1 MSRRC
6 ISWVLRVVLSMGAIG
21 SVLNRTHGADEL
33 PPFTFDADPD
43 WEGFFNRLLPAT
55 LPTTRQE
62 FGYQTSQRAGGSRPG
77 EIGGTIERSIVPA
90 YYGMRIAP
98 RSLEDKL
105 SASGK
110 FVVPAAEGGSG
121 AMIGWYNESSR
132 GWRTP
137 NSLAMRIDG
146 NGGKYW
152 LFYEYGTRNWKTG
165 GGGAFEGEQYQKT
178 PTPPFKTGDTV
189 HHFSLD
195 YDPAGAEG
203 RGLVTFRVDDRTYR
217 AELAEGHRA
226 DGATFNRFGIWNVQ
240 TPGDPL
246 EVYLDDLV
254 IDGEQQSFDV
264 DARWD
269 ALDNHVEFA
278 ERVIRPYHDFGFS
291 TTTHCGGAAG
301 EVGGI
306 IFRDEQPA
314 YYGARTGMLT
324 LNDELVASGK
334 LAFLKA
340 GSDSGVY
347 LGWFNSADKQKHD
360 TPEYV
365 VRQKNYLAA
374 LIEGPSR
381 VGHYFRPSYGVLDG
395 TGQTAE
401 GEGRQAEPGWPVIRP
416 DSKVHDWRMHYRPQ
430 GGSGAGQIELALDG
444 EAHTLDLT
452 PAHRAVG
459 ATFDRFGLFNLQA
472 GGHHVELYIDDVRY
486 TRK

>member
-1 MSRRC
+1 MSSRF
-6 ISWVLRVVLSMGAIG
+6 ISWATLGLATSGVIGVLLFDAR
-21 SVLNRTHGADEL
+21 GADEL
-33 PPFTFDADPD
+33 PISTFDADPG
-43 WEGFFNRLLPAT
+43 WEGFRNRLLPAT
-55 LPTTRQE
+55 LPITRQH
-62 FGYQTSQRAGGSRPG
+62 FGYQPGQRAGGARPG
-77 EIGGTIERSIVPA
+77 EIGGAIERSIVPA

-121 AMIGWYNESSR
+121 AMIGWFNETSR

-195 YDPAGAEG
+195 YDPAGADG
-203 RGLVTFRVDDRTYR
+203 RGLLTFRVDDRTYR

-226 DGATFNRFGIWNVQ
+226 DGAAFNRFGIWNVQ

-254 IDGEQQSFDV
+254 IDGRRESFD
-264 DARWD
+264 DDPDWD
-269 ALDNHVEFA
+269 AFDNHVEFA

-291 TTTHCGGAAG
+291 NTAHCGGPAS

-306 IFRDEQPA
+306 VFRDEQPA
-314 YYGARTGMLT
+314 YYGAPTEMLT
-324 LNDELVASGK
+324 LDDELVASGK

-340 GSDSGVY
+340 GSDSGVF
-347 LGWFNSADKQKHD
+347 LGWFNSADKRKHD

-365 VRQKNYLAA
+365 TRQKNYLAV

-381 VGHYFRPSYGVLDG
+381 VGHYFRPSYGALDG
-395 TGQTAE
+395 AGRTAA
-401 GEGRQAEPGWPVIRP
+401 GEGGQGQPGWPVIRP
-416 DSKVHDWRMHYRPQ
+416 DGKVHDWRLQYRPKVAA
-430 GGSGAGQIELALDG
+430 GSGQIELALDG

-452 PAHRAVG
+452 PAHRAIG

-472 GGHHVELYIDDVRY
+472 GGHHVEVYIDDVRY

>member
-1 MSRRC
+1 MSSRLV
-6 ISWVLRVVLSMGAIG
+6 SRVTRILAMSIAFELLLSHA
-21 SVLNRTHGADEL
+21 LGADDSPL
-33 PPFTFDADPD
+33 STFDADPGWD
-43 WEGFFNRLLPAT
+43 GFRNRLLPTT
-55 LPTTRQE
+55 LPITRQN
-62 FGYQTSQRAGGSRPG
+62 FGYQSSQRAGGSRAG
-77 EIGGTIERSIVPA
+77 EIGGAIERSIVAA
-90 YYGMRIAP
+90 YYGKRIAP
-98 RSLEDKL
+98 RSLDDKL

-121 AMIGWYNESSR
+121 AMIGWFNETSR

-137 NSLAMRIDG
+137 YSLAMRIDG

-165 GGGAFEGEQYQKT
+165 GGGAFEGDRYQTT
-178 PTPPFKTGDTV
+178 PTPPFKTGDAV

-195 YDPAGAEG
+195 YDPGGADG

-254 IDGEQQSFDV
+254 IDGQQHSFDA
-264 DARWD
+264 DPAWD

-278 ERVIRPYHDFGFS
+278 ERVIRPFHDFGFS
-291 TTTHCGGAAG
+291 STAHCGGPAG

-306 IFRDEQPA
+306 IFRDERPA
-314 YYGARTGMLT
+314 YYGARTGPLT
-324 LNDELVASGK
+324 LDDELVASGK

-340 GSDSGVY
+340 GSDSGAY

-360 TPEYV
+360 TPEHI
-365 VRQKNYLAA
+365 VRQKNYLAV

-381 VGHYFRPSYGVLDG
+381 VGHYFRPSYSAADG
-395 TGQTAE
+395 AGQTAA
-401 GEGRQAEPGWPVIRP
+401 GEGGQDQPEWPVIRP
-416 DSKVHDWRMHYRPQ
+416 DGKVHDWRMHYRPK
-430 GGSGAGQIELALDG
+430 GTAGAGQIELSLDG

-452 PAHRAVG
+452 PAHRAQG

-472 GGHHVELYIDDVRY
+472 GGHHVEVYIDDVRF